1 MDVTRWLRF
10 IIGKEN
16 AREFYT
22 AKEIMDPTTFNR
34 VNWHDLR
41 DTLALK
47 PKIFQLWFGK
57 QGLGFYNGGDAQK
70 MGQDSQRTLSK
81 LWGTERKCRTYE
93 QMPQQGLTNDANQMH

>member
-57 QGLGFYNGGDAQK
+57 QGLGFCIMGEMLRRWDKTATHTVQTVGYGKK
-70 MGQDSQRTLSK
+70 M
-81 LWGTERKCRTYE
+81 
-93 QMPQQGLTNDANQMH
+93 PHI